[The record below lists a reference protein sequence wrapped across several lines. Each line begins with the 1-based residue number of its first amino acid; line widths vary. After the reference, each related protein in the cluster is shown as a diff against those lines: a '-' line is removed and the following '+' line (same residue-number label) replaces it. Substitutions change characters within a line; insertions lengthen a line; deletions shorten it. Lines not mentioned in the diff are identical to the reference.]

1 MLADTI
7 AAVATPPGEGGI
19 GIVRLSGSEAVAIA
33 SKIFQPRRG
42 PDFAASRS
50 HTLRLGM
57 IIDPATG
64 ETVDEVLACIM
75 RAPHSYTAED
85 VVEINCHGGPLA
97 VARVLQLAL
106 RYGARLA
113 EPGEFTRRAFLNG
126 RLDLAQAE
134 AVLDVIRARSS
145 QGLVAAVGQLQGK
158 LSQKITGI
166 NDLLT
171 GVLAAIE
178 ASLDFPEEVGEASA
192 GELGKLHQARDEVK
206 KLLGTWEEGRL
217 LNEGLKIAIV
227 GRPNVGKS
235 SLLNALLRQERAIVS
250 QIPGTT
256 RDTIEETLLLGG
268 FACRL
273 IDTAGLRET
282 ADTLESIGVARTR
295 QAVKEA
301 DLVLMVVD
309 LSTGIL
315 PEDERILEEVAG
327 KTLIVVGNKV
337 DLVSEKK
344 NGLESFAGLYPRV
357 AISAREGRGLDELAQ
372 RVKEI
377 VLGGKA
383 VRTREDPLLTR
394 ARHRDA
400 LEKCLEHLNAAITA
414 WEEGMPGDLI
424 AVDLWA
430 ARDFLGE
437 ITGATAREDLL
448 DRIFSDFCIGK

>member
-19 GIVRLSGSEAVAIA
+19 GIVRLSGSDAVAIA
-33 SKIFQPRRG
+33 SKIFKTRQG
-42 PDFAASRS
+42 PHFSASRS
-50 HTLRLGM
+50 HTLRLGV
-57 IIDPATG
+57 IIDPETG

-85 VVEINCHGGPLA
+85 VVEINCHGGALA

-106 RYGARLA
+106 RHGARLA

-145 QGLVAAVGQLQGK
+145 QGLSAAIGQLEGK
-158 LSQKITGI
+158 LSQKITVI
-166 NDLLT
+166 NDSLT

-178 ASLDFPEEVGEASA
+178 ASLDFPEEVGEVSAS
-192 GELGKLHQARDEVK
+192 ELEKLKHAREEVL
-206 KLLGTWEEGRL
+206 KLLATWEEGRL

-315 PEDERILEEVAG
+315 AEDKRILEEVTG
-327 KTLIVVGNKV
+327 KNVIIVGNKV
-337 DLVSEKK
+337 DLIGEKE
-344 NGLESFAGLYPRV
+344 NGLKTFAASYPWV
-357 AISAREGRGLDELAQ
+357 TISAREGKGLDELA
-372 RVKEI
+372 RKIREV
-377 VLGGKA
+377 VLSGKVA
-383 VRTREDPLLTR
+383 RTGEEPILTR

-400 LEKCLEHLNAAITA
+400 LEKCLEHLNAAIAA
-414 WEEGMPGDLI
+414 WENGIPGDLI

>member
-19 GIVRLSGSEAVAIA
+19 GIVRLSGSDAVAIA

-42 PDFAASRS
+42 PHFSASRS
-50 HTLRLGM
+50 HTLRLGV
-57 IIDPATG
+57 IIDPETG
-64 ETVDEVLACIM
+64 ETVDEVLASIM

-85 VVEINCHGGPLA
+85 VVEINCHGGALA

-106 RYGARLA
+106 RHGARLA

-145 QGLVAAVGQLQGK
+145 QGLAAAVGQLQGK
-158 LSQKITGI
+158 LSQKIAAI
-166 NDLLT
+166 NDFLT

-178 ASLDFPEEVGEASA
+178 ASLDFPEEVGEVSAS
-192 GELGKLHQARDEVK
+192 ELEKLKQAREEVL
-206 KLLGTWEEGRL
+206 KLLATWEEGRL

-273 IDTAGLRET
+273 VDTAGLRET

-315 PEDERILEEVAG
+315 PDDKRILQEITG
-327 KTLIVVGNKV
+327 KSVIIVGNKV
-337 DLVSEKK
+337 DLVGEKET
-344 NGLESFAGLYPRV
+344 GLEAFAPSYPRV
-357 AISAREGRGLDELAQ
+357 TISAREGKGLDELAGMI
-372 RVKEI
+372 REI
-377 VLGGKA
+377 VLSGKV
-383 VRTREDPLLTR
+383 VRTREEPLLTR

-400 LEKCLEHLNAAITA
+400 LEKCLEHLNAAIAA

>member
-19 GIVRLSGSEAVAIA
+19 GIIRLSGSEAVAIA

-42 PDFAASRS
+42 LEFAASRS
-50 HTLRLGM
+50 HTLRLGV
-57 IIDPATG
+57 IVDPATG

-106 RYGARLA
+106 RHGARLA

-145 QGLVAAVGQLQGK
+145 QGLAAAVGQLQGK
-158 LSQKITGI
+158 LSQKITEI
-166 NDLLT
+166 NDFLT

-178 ASLDFPEEVGEASA
+178 ASLDFPDEVGEVSAS
-192 GELGKLHQARDEVK
+192 ELDNLRQAREEVK

-337 DLVSEKK
+337 DLVGEKK
-344 NGLESFAGLYPRV
+344 TGLEAFASLYPRV

-372 RVKEI
+372 RVKEV

-383 VRTREDPLLTR
+383 VRKRGDPLLTR

-400 LEKCLEHLNAAITA
+400 LEKCLEHLNAAIAA